1 MNIPKKEYSSIYK
14 GAGLERGPALFLCTS
29 ARPERQ
35 SRRRPC
41 SPFFL
46 CISRNGRAGGSHAA
60 PSFYA
65 SPGTAEPEAA
75 MQPLLFMHLPERQ
88 SPRPGLKPE
97 TQTGDRESFPAY
109 FRHQFTIASSVSLS
123 KTCILSVSKV
133 TVMLSPGRTLVS
145 GSTRAVTDL
154 SPSSK

>member
-14 GAGLERGPALFLCTS
+14 GAGLERGPALFFVHVRTS
-29 ARPERQ
+29 RNGRAGGGHAIPFFFMHLPERQ

-41 SPFFL
+41 S
-46 CISRNGRAGGSHAA
+46 
-60 PSFYA
+60 
-65 SPGTAEPEAA
+65 
-75 MQPLLFMHLPERQ
+75 PLLFMHLPERQ

-97 TQTGDRESFPAY
+97 TQTGDRESFPASS
-109 FRHQFTIASSVSLS
+109 RHQFTIASSVSLS